1 MLLETQLP
9 LLLDPLYLVLLTLH
23 MHCKDC
29 FCLHVKIN
37 CFSKPKEGSLTDKHI
52 LDFSDS
58 HMIKDSSGLQ
68 ERSSMPFLQIV
79 PSRTDSVSKPLTN
92 FASASYIE
100 HQCRPT
106 VHPQTEMNPF
116 SSSPFK
122 VSLSSDWLPLTNLG
136 F

>member
-79 PSRTDSVSKPLTN
+79 PSRTDSVSKPVTN
-92 FASASYIE
+92 FANVCIL
-100 HQCRPT
+100 H
-106 VHPQTEMNPF
+106 
-116 SSSPFK
+116 
-122 VSLSSDWLPLTNLG
+122 
-136 F
+136 